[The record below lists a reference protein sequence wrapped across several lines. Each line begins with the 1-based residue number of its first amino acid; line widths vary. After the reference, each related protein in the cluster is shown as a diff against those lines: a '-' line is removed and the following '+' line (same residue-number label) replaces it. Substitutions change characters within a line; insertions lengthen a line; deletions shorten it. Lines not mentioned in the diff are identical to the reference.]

1 MKNAESLL
9 FSVLCAIFLRSTHT
23 ESKHRTVRLRLLYLQ
38 AFHEPPVLLW
48 CQTLHLV
55 LVSRPL
61 VCSAFQALIQENETV
76 PFPVQTLDPV
86 SPPPTK
92 QKQRIGKRV
101 QLELLLYHAGQTI
114 YSFSQI
120 CVPAGNVDLI
130 RSGKIVQHVFNVW
143 QIVCTSFGSAP
154 E

>member
-1 MKNAESLL
+1 MQKVYCFQCFAP
-9 FSVLCAIFLRSTHT
+9 FFLHSNHT
-23 ESKHRTVRLRLLYLQ
+23 ESKHRTVRLRLLYFQ
-38 AFHEPPVLLW
+38 AFHEPPILLW

-61 VCSAFQALIQENETV
+61 VCSAFQTLIQKNEAV
-76 PFPVQTLDPV
+76 LFPVQALNPV

-92 QKQRIGKRV
+92 QKQCIGKRI

-114 YSFSQI
+114 YSFSQV